1 MTVSTIDSVVSYDA
15 GGPGFPIPYRFLQ
28 NSDIEAVVVKQDGTS
43 ETLTSAQYTLTGAG
57 AQDGGT
63 LFSTYAASIL
73 SSPGNLLT
81 ISRVMLAVQPTDL
94 RNQGRY
100 FAETHENVFDRL
112 TMLIQ
117 QGLATF
123 VLALTRPVGRDYFFA
138 EDRRI
143 ASVKDPVEPQDAA
156 TKKSVETYVSGILE
170 TGQGPI
176 NNASNVVYVT
186 ADGDVTS
193 VQKGIRRT
201 FSSISALVGKVGQI
215 NKEMISVT
223 AYHDGWAATGDGPL
237 GGGDYIWDALRPKT
251 AHNGGTVIS
260 PTVPWSGSQA
270 TLSAFLAGAGET
282 LPAGLGCWVL
292 SRNVQINPFVFGA
305 KGDDVADDT
314 ASVQKMLNT
323 LPLSRRKGVIPRTP
337 VAFRVTAPLLV
348 SKSLQ
353 LEGDGCDLYNATI
366 INNQNVRGP
375 GSWIHFAHTGKG
387 FDFQASSGELTGVVM
402 KGFGT
407 YRDHAAPIAG
417 WIPTVHD
424 FDFNCTS
431 LNGDYTF
438 KELVLWNPYR
448 GFHLNGRVHLC
459 DIKMQAL
466 NIGARTEICGDTS
479 RFNKI
484 HNWPFWSTH
493 DSVKTYC
500 LSNMTNLWFYRT
512 DNPTITDC
520 FSLWSNAGLRI
531 SEGANGTVS
540 RLRMSDF
547 DFDASRYGI
556 WVDST
561 VISGATVAITNGS
574 TQGESGVANSTGIF
588 IQGNN
593 CRFDI
598 SNMVSSNH
606 QLDSLRVDGTGNNV
620 NLGNFEPK
628 NWNLSSSGFPAIY
641 CGTGNTLNCNSVPN
655 VQGGFNGD
663 LFGGGGVIKSPLSSG
678 SYSGTTDASGLLSVT
693 HNAKA
698 IPGVIVPSI
707 TGPDAD
713 INVRVNSRNST
724 TFVLKFRKTDGTSYV
739 GSVAGDFITMYS

>member
-1 MTVSTIDSVVSYDA
+1 MAVPAGPTEKRYTGNGVTKIFTIPFLLLAASDLDVFLDGVEIVSGFTITGVGNPTSTITFATAPPNLSSILLNLNVPFERLNDYQENGDFLASTVNRDFDRIWQA
-15 GGPGFPIPYRFLQ
+15 LKQLYRFSTRSLTLGFF
-28 NSDIEAVVVKQDGTS
+28 DVDGS
-43 ETLTSAQYTLTGAG
+43 GWYRAK
-57 AQDGGT
+57 
-63 LFSTYAASIL
+63 
-73 SSPGNLLT
+73 GNG
-81 ISRVMLAVQPTDL
+81 IRDL
-94 RNQGRY
+94 
-100 FAETHENVFDRL
+100 V
-112 TMLIQ
+112 
-117 QGLATF
+117 
-123 VLALTRPVGRDYFFA
+123 
-138 EDRRI
+138 
-143 ASVKDPVEPQDAA
+143 DPVSPQDAA
-156 TKKSVETYVSGILE
+156 TKHSVETYV
-170 TGQGPI
+170 TGVLLAGAGPI
-176 NNASNVVYVT
+176 NNAANVVYVT

-201 FSSISALVGKVGQI
+201 FSSVSALVGKDGQI

-223 AYHDGWAATGDGPL
+223 SYHDGWAATVDGPL
-237 GGGDYIWDALRPKT
+237 GGGDYTWDVARAKSS
-251 AHNGGTVIS
+251 HNGGTVIS
-260 PTVPWSGSQA
+260 PTVPWSGSLA
-270 TLSAFLAGAGET
+270 NLSAFLAGTGET
-282 LPAGLGCWVL
+282 LPAGFGCWVL

-305 KGDDVADDT
+305 KGDDVANDT

-323 LPLSRRKGVIPRTP
+323 LPLSRRKGVIPRAP
-337 VAFRVTAPLLV
+337 VAFMVTAPLLV

-353 LEGDGCDLYNATI
+353 LDGDGCDLYNATI

-387 FDFQASSGELTGVVM
+387 FDFQVSSGELTGVVM

-417 WIPTVHD
+417 WMPTVHD

-466 NIGARTEICGDTS
+466 NIGVRTEICGDTS
-479 RFNKI
+479 RFSKI
-484 HNWPFWSTH
+484 HNWPFWSAH

-500 LSNMTNLWFYRT
+500 LANMTNLWFYRT

-561 VISGATVAITNGS
+561 VNAGATVAITNGS
-574 TQGESGVANSTGIF
+574 TQGESGVANSTGLF

-598 SNMVSSNH
+598 SNMVASNH
-606 QLDSLRVDGTGNNV
+606 QLDSIRVDGTGNNV

-628 NWNLSSSGFPAIY
+628 NWNLASSGFPAIY
-641 CGTGNTLNCNSVPN
+641 CGPGNTINCNSLPN

-663 LFGGGGVIKSPLSSG
+663 LFGGSGVIKCPLSSG
-678 SYSGTTDASGLLSVT
+678 SYSGTTDASGLLTVT

-698 IPGVIVPSI
+698 LPGVVLASI
-707 TGPDAD
+707 SGPDVD
-713 INVRVNSRNST
+713 IAVRINSKSTT
-724 TFVLKFRKTDGTSYV
+724 TFVLKFRKTDGTAYV